1 MNIANL
7 MDTPRICTAF
17 AEWAAC
23 VVYIMMLRR
32 KLSGAK
38 LYGALGGLLTWFLI
52 YQHLAGIAPL
62 YLWIPGMLGAIAC
75 IYLSIYLM
83 CDVSPRDAGFCC
95 VRAFVLAEFAASL
108 QWQLNVWLV
117 INFPHNNLFITAAIM
132 AAVYLVCY
140 LGYWIVER
148 DHIPQD
154 ASMNVGNKELL
165 GAAAIALAAF
175 VISNLSFII
184 PDTPFSSATSSILY
198 VRTLVDFG
206 GLVVLVTQME
216 KREELRMRSENQIMN
231 VMLQRQYDQ
240 YRMSIDN
247 VELLRREFH
256 DLKHYM
262 IAIRAEEDPQK
273 RNQYLEEMEQA
284 ILNQEALS
292 NTGNR
297 VLDVV
302 LTTKST
308 YCSQKGINFTCMADG
323 SLISFMH
330 VKDICSVF
338 GNALDNAIECVS
350 QFDDPEKRLITL
362 SMFRKNQFLMIQFE
376 NYTETA
382 LELDSSR
389 LPRTTKG
396 NTQYHGYGLKSI
408 QAAAQKYGGS
418 MTLQSKDNWFTLSV
432 LIPVE

>member
-1 MNIANL
+1 MNIVNL

-23 VVYIMMLRR
+23 TVYILMLRR
-32 KLSGAK
+32 KFSGAK
-38 LYGALGGLLTWFLI
+38 LYGALGGLLAWFLI
-52 YQHLAGIAPL
+52 YQQLAGIAPL
-62 YLWIPGMLGAIAC
+62 YLWIPGMLGAIGC
-75 IYLSIYLM
+75 MYLSICLL
-83 CDVSPRDAGFCC
+83 CDVSWKDAGFCC
-95 VRAFVLAEFAASL
+95 ARAFVLAEFAASL
-108 QWQLNVWLV
+108 QWQLNVWLA
-117 INFPHNNLFITAAIM
+117 INFPHSNLLTF
-132 AAVYLVCY
+132 AAVMIIVYLICY
-140 LGYWIVER
+140 PGYWILER
-148 DHIPQD
+148 GHIPQD
-154 ASMNVGNKELL
+154 ASMNVGSKELL

-175 VISNLSFII
+175 VISNLSFIM

-206 GLVVLVTQME
+206 GLVMLVTQME

-247 VELLRREFH
+247 IELLRREFH

-273 RNQYLEEMEQA
+273 RDQYLEEMEQA
-284 ILNQEALS
+284 ILNQEALT

-308 YCSQKGINFTCMADG
+308 YCSQKGINFTCLADG

-330 VKDICSVF
+330 VKDICSIF

-350 QFDDPEKRLITL
+350 QFDDPEKRLVTL
-362 SMFRKNQFLMIQFE
+362 SMFQKNRFLMIQFE
-376 NYTETA
+376 NYTETV
-382 LELDSSR
+382 LELDSNC

-432 LIPVE
+432 LIPTE

>member
-1 MNIANL
+1 MNIVNL

-23 VVYIMMLRR
+23 TVYILMLHR
-32 KLSGAK
+32 KFSGAK
-38 LYGALGGLLTWFLI
+38 LYGALGGLLVWFLI
-52 YQHLAGIAPL
+52 YQQLAGIAPL
-62 YLWIPGMLGAIAC
+62 YLWIPGMLGAIGC
-75 IYLSIYLM
+75 MYLSICLL
-83 CDVSPRDAGFCC
+83 CDVSWKDAGFCC
-95 VRAFVLAEFAASL
+95 ARAFVLAEFAASL
-108 QWQLNVWLV
+108 QWQLNVWLA
-117 INFPHNNLFITAAIM
+117 INFPHNNLLTL
-132 AAVYLVCY
+132 AAVMIIVYLICY
-140 LGYWIVER
+140 PGYWILER
-148 DHIPQD
+148 GHIPQD
-154 ASMNVGNKELL
+154 ASMNVGSKELL

-175 VISNLSFII
+175 VISNLSFIM

-206 GLVVLVTQME
+206 GLVMLVTQME

-247 VELLRREFH
+247 IELLRREFH

-273 RNQYLEEMEQA
+273 RDQYLEEMEQA
-284 ILNQEALS
+284 ILNQEALT

-308 YCSQKGINFTCMADG
+308 YCSQKGINFTCLADG

-330 VKDICSVF
+330 VKDICSIF

-350 QFDDPEKRLITL
+350 QFDDPEKRLVTL
-362 SMFRKNQFLMIQFE
+362 SMFQKNRFLMIQFE
-376 NYTETA
+376 NYTETV
-382 LELDSSR
+382 LELDSNC

-432 LIPVE
+432 LIPTE

>member
-1 MNIANL
+1 MNIVNL

-23 VVYIMMLRR
+23 TVYILMLHR
-32 KLSGAK
+32 KFSGAK
-38 LYGALGGLLTWFLI
+38 LYGALGGLLVWFLI
-52 YQHLAGIAPL
+52 YQQLAGIAPL
-62 YLWIPGMLGAIAC
+62 YLWIPGMLGAIGC
-75 IYLSIYLM
+75 MYLSICLL
-83 CDVSPRDAGFCC
+83 CDVSWKDAGFCC
-95 VRAFVLAEFAASL
+95 ARAFVLAEFAASL
-108 QWQLNVWLV
+108 QWQLNVWLA
-117 INFPHNNLFITAAIM
+117 INFPHSNLLTL
-132 AAVYLVCY
+132 AAVMIIVYLICY
-140 LGYWIVER
+140 PGYWILER
-148 DHIPQD
+148 GHIPQD
-154 ASMNVGNKELL
+154 ASMNVGSKELL

-175 VISNLSFII
+175 VISNLSFIM

-206 GLVVLVTQME
+206 GLVMLVTQME

-247 VELLRREFH
+247 IELLRREFH

-273 RNQYLEEMEQA
+273 RDQYLEEMEQA
-284 ILNQEALS
+284 ILNQEALT

-308 YCSQKGINFTCMADG
+308 YCSQKGINFTCLADG

-330 VKDICSVF
+330 VKDICSIF

-350 QFDDPEKRLITL
+350 QFDDPEKRLVTL
-362 SMFRKNQFLMIQFE
+362 SMFQKNRFLMIQFE
-376 NYTETA
+376 NYTETV
-382 LELDSSR
+382 LELDSNC

-432 LIPVE
+432 LIPTE